1 MNAVQFLKLLWP
13 AQGLYCLATPFT
25 PKGSTKAVFAHKVFT
40 TIEAA
45 AAAAER
51 RKLTDNMFF
60 CIHTLKKDR
69 VWNAKKKDLR
79 TGQLGAYEVR
89 TQSNTLAAKAFFFD
103 LDVGVSEP
111 DKPPKFETREEALTA
126 LKDFCG
132 ATLLPKPLIVS
143 SGGGFHVYWIMHDD
157 LLTEFWKPIAHK
169 LKKLAQHHGL
179 KLDPSRTTD
188 NASVLR
194 VAGTFNL
201 KKSGQPR
208 EVKTLTPPC
217 IMTAPAFEKLIDNA
231 LIRANVP
238 LTTPTTVTSLPAS
251 SDFNNIGAKTFD
263 GPPVDIK
270 SLLGA
275 CGQLLRVAKLGGR
288 VSEPEWY
295 AALSSVRLVENGQK
309 YIHKISEKHPDYDPA
324 ATDAK
329 AQQLEDK
336 GIGPTGCD
344 KWHDL
349 HPSVCEKCPLYG
361 SVKSP
366 LAAARKRPASLPAP
380 LVSAYSASGVPIQVE
395 MTPAEP
401 FGFQRAKEGL
411 MIHTTNKK
419 GDAIDVK
426 FYDHDF
432 YPVRR
437 VVNSQMETED
447 QVWRV
452 HLPRV
457 KPHEF
462 IVPSPALYDHRK
474 LAVVLANNGIY
485 PKVENFPHMQEYMVA
500 YISKLQALVDA
511 ESQHNHLGWTDD
523 HTKFIMPD
531 RVMLPDGS
539 SKQVSLSRGAQ
550 ISTKFV
556 KRKGTIEDQVALLN
570 FYSHK
575 NYLPHQFY
583 ILCGLAAPLFY
594 MTGHHGVIVN
604 ATGDPGASK
613 SSALYTAASF
623 WGQTEQYAINGTNN
637 GATMKGRNERIST
650 LANLPICVD
659 EITNMKPEDAIDM
672 AMSITQPGHRIR
684 LKQDGTEQ
692 AGSEGYKAT
701 IMMCTANS
709 SLHTVLSTKNVGGT
723 AGSMRVFEIM
733 FRKTSV
739 HKKHE
744 ADDYLQELRQNY
756 GWIGER
762 FMEAVIIN
770 RPAIEKRVRAVM
782 KRVDLAANITSG
794 ERFWSALVAVALVAG
809 EIATRLG
816 LLPFVVQDIE
826 QWVLQTQ
833 IPHMRGVVRDEYS
846 SPVAILADYMG
857 KINSQVL
864 VIQSTQV
871 RNGQTISLAAQMPH
885 GALLA
890 RQEQD
895 TKLMYINKA
904 DFKKHC
910 VSIGANDRQILEDLY
925 VPRLDANGVSRRI
938 VVNRHARKVLGSGTD
953 LEKMQAYVF
962 TVDMSHPEVA
972 SRDPLGQSAK
982 PSAKDVL
989 MTPHPKEVF

>member
-1 MNAVQFLKLLWP
+1 MNALQFLKLIWP
-13 AQGLYCLATPFT
+13 AQGLYCLATPFV
-25 PKGSTKAVFAHKVFT
+25 PPGQTKAIFAHKVFT

-51 RKLTDNMFF
+51 RKTTDNIFF
-60 CIHTLKKDR
+60 CVHTLKKDR
-69 VWNAKKKDLR
+69 VWNVKKKDFR
-79 TGQLGAYEVR
+79 TGELGAFEVR

-103 LDVGVSEP
+103 LDVGPSEP
-111 DKPPKFETREEALTA
+111 DKPQKFETREEALTA
-126 LKDFCG
+126 LKDFCST
-132 ATLLPKPLIVS
+132 TLLPKPFIIS
-143 SGGGFHVYWIMHDD
+143 SGGGFHVYWIMDTD
-157 LLTEFWKPIAHK
+157 LLTEDWKPIAHK
-169 LKKLAQHHGL
+169 LKRLAQTHGL

-201 KKSGQPR
+201 KKSGEPR
-208 EVKTLTPPC
+208 PVKALTPPAT
-217 IMTAPAFEKLIDNA
+217 MSPAAFEKLVDSA
-231 LIRANVP
+231 LIRANQP
-238 LTTPTTVTSLPAS
+238 LTTPTTVTPPVTG
-251 SDFNNIGAKTFD
+251 DFSNIGAKTFD
-263 GPPVDIK
+263 GPPVSIK

-275 CGQLLRVAKLGGR
+275 CGQILRVAKLGGR

-309 YIHKISEKHPDYDPA
+309 YVHKISEKHPDYDPA
-324 ATDAK
+324 ATDTK
-329 AQQLEDK
+329 VQQLEDK
-336 GIGPTGCD
+336 GLGPTGCD

-349 HPSVCEKCPLYG
+349 HPSVCEKCPLW
-361 SVKSP
+361 SHVKSP

-380 LVSAYSASGVPIQVE
+380 LVEAYSASGVSVQVE
-395 MTPAEP
+395 MIPAQP
-401 FGFQRAKEGL
+401 AGYQRSTEGI

-419 GDAIDVK
+419 GDPIDVCI
-426 FYDHDF
+426 YPYDF

-457 KPHEF
+457 QPHEF
-462 IVPSPALYDHRK
+462 IVPASALYDHRK
-474 LAVVLANNGIY
+474 LALVLSNNGIY

-523 HTKFIMPD
+523 HSKFIMPD
-531 RVMLPDGS
+531 RVMLEDGT

-550 ISTKFV
+550 VSTKFV
-556 KRKGTIEDQVALLN
+556 KKRGTIEDHVALLN

-575 NYLPHQFY
+575 NYTPHQFF

-623 WGQTEQYAINGTNN
+623 WGQTELYAINGTNN

-659 EITNMKPEDAIDM
+659 EITNMKSEDAIDM
-672 AMSITQPGHRIR
+672 AMSVTQPGHRIR

-692 AGSEGYKAT
+692 QGSEGYKAT
-701 IMMCTANS
+701 IMLTTANS
-709 SLHTVLSTKNVGGT
+709 SLHTVLSTKNAGGT
-723 AGSMRVFEIM
+723 AGSMRVFEIV
-733 FRKTSV
+733 FKKTSI

-744 ADDYLQELRQNY
+744 ADEYLHELRLNY
-756 GWIGER
+756 GYIGEK
-762 FMEAVIIN
+762 FMEAVVQN
-770 RPAIEKRVRAVM
+770 RRAIERRVRAVM
-782 KRVDLAANITSG
+782 KRIDLAANITSG
-794 ERFWSALVAVALVAG
+794 ERFWGAVIAVAIVAG
-809 EIATRLG
+809 EIAARLK
-816 LLPFVVQDIE
+816 LLPFDVAEIE

-833 IPHMRGVVRDEYS
+833 IPHMRGVVKDEYS
-846 SPVAILADYMG
+846 SPVAILADFLEKYSG
-857 KINSQVL
+857 NLI

-885 GALLA
+885 GSVVG
-890 RQEQD
+890 RHEQD
-895 TKLMYINKA
+895 TKTLFVSKTE
-904 DFKKHC
+904 FKKHC
-910 VSIGANDRQILEDLY
+910 TSIGANDRAVLEDLY
-925 VPRLDANGVSRRI
+925 APRLDANGNSRRI
-938 VVNRHARKVLGSGTD
+938 VTNRHTRKVLGAGTD
-953 LEKMQAYVF
+953 AEKMQTYVF

-972 SRDPLGQSAK
+972 SRKPLGQPTK

-989 MTPHPKEVF
+989 MTPPPGGTL

>member
-1 MNAVQFLKLLWP
+1 
-13 AQGLYCLATPFT
+13 
-25 PKGSTKAVFAHKVFT
+25 
-40 TIEAA
+40 
-45 AAAAER
+45 
-51 RKLTDNMFF
+51 
-60 CIHTLKKDR
+60 
-69 VWNAKKKDLR
+69 
-79 TGQLGAYEVR
+79 
-89 TQSNTLAAKAFFFD
+89 
-103 LDVGVSEP
+103 
-111 DKPPKFETREEALTA
+111 
-126 LKDFCG
+126 
-132 ATLLPKPLIVS
+132 
-143 SGGGFHVYWIMHDD
+143 
-157 LLTEFWKPIAHK
+157 
-169 LKKLAQHHGL
+169 
-179 KLDPSRTTD
+179 
-188 NASVLR
+188 
-194 VAGTFNL
+194 
-201 KKSGQPR
+201 
-208 EVKTLTPPC
+208 
-217 IMTAPAFEKLIDNA
+217 
-231 LIRANVP
+231 
-238 LTTPTTVTSLPAS
+238 
-251 SDFNNIGAKTFD
+251 
-263 GPPVDIK
+263 
-270 SLLGA
+270 
-275 CGQLLRVAKLGGR
+275 
-288 VSEPEWY
+288 
-295 AALSSVRLVENGQK
+295 
-309 YIHKISEKHPDYDPA
+309 
-324 ATDAK
+324 
-329 AQQLEDK
+329 
-336 GIGPTGCD
+336 
-344 KWHDL
+344 
-349 HPSVCEKCPLYG
+349 
-361 SVKSP
+361 
-366 LAAARKRPASLPAP
+366 
-380 LVSAYSASGVPIQVE
+380 
-395 MTPAEP
+395 
-401 FGFQRAKEGL
+401 
-411 MIHTTNKK
+411 
-419 GDAIDVK
+419 
-426 FYDHDF
+426 
-432 YPVRR
+432 
-437 VVNSQMETED
+437 
-447 QVWRV
+447 
-452 HLPRV
+452 
-457 KPHEF
+457 
-462 IVPSPALYDHRK
+462 
-474 LAVVLANNGIY
+474 
-485 PKVENFPHMQEYMVA
+485 MQEYMVA

-523 HTKFIMPD
+523 NTKFIMPD
-531 RVMLPDGS
+531 RIMLPDGS

-556 KRKGTIEDQVALLN
+556 KRKGSIEDQVALLN

-692 AGSEGYKAT
+692 QGSEGYKAT

-794 ERFWSALVAVALVAG
+794 ERFWSALIAVAIVAG

-816 LLPFVVQDIE
+816 LLPFNVQDIE

-890 RQEQD
+890 RHEQD
-895 TKLMYINKA
+895 TKLMFINKA

-962 TVDMSHPEVA
+962 VVDMNHPEVA
-972 SRDPLGQSAK
+972 SRDPLGQTAK